1 MSHKAINSD
10 RPNRDISQF
19 RPPRITGLFVAAKGC
34 FFVLIRILYAAVLT
48 NKTGGFTVKLRWF
61 VIVLILLIRPAL
73 FGQDPGNAPYM
84 DSDLSPERRAAD
96 LVSRMTLEEK
106 VLQMQSTALAI
117 PRLSVPAY
125 NW

>member
-1 MSHKAINSD
+1 
-10 RPNRDISQF
+10 
-19 RPPRITGLFVAAKGC
+19 
-34 FFVLIRILYAAVLT
+34 
-48 NKTGGFTVKLRWF
+48 VKLKQF
-61 VIVLILLIRPAL
+61 VIVLLFLIGSAL
-73 FGQDPGNAPYM
+73 FGQEPGNVPYQ
-84 DSDLSPERRAAD
+84 DPDLSPEQRAAD